1 MNGGRRNRRWQ
12 KGGYTLNEPKRYD
25 IATVRSPERKKRRAE
40 SAVIDRRK
48 THTKHTRRH
57 NITTVRQPERNE
69 AAGSGGDRS
78 QKAYKAHLEQKAI
91 APQIGGVHVV
101 GQAGPIVVRE
111 SRHMLTYANT

>member
-1 MNGGRRNRRWQ
+1 M
-12 KGGYTLNEPKRYD
+12 
-25 IATVRSPERKKRRAE
+25 
-40 SAVIDRRK
+40 IDRRK
-48 THTKHTRRH
+48 THTKHTRRD

-91 APQIGGVHVV
+91 APQIGGLHVV

-111 SRHMLTYANT
+111 SMHMLTYAKT